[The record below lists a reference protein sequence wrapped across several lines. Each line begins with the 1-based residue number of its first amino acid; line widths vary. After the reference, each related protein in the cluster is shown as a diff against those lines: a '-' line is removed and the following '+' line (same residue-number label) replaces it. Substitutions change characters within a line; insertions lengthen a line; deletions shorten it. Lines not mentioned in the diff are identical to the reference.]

1 MASTVELVLPAKAV
15 GDYHQ
20 YSNPDGLVGQFNYF
34 DQNGTKNT
42 ALNGRSSDFFLLLFP
57 FQQKKYV
64 KNTNIVDSKV
74 KLPLNS
80 PTV

>member
-20 YSNPDGLVGQFNYF
+20 YSNPDGLLGQFNYF
-34 DQNGTKNT
+34 DQNNTKNT
-42 ALNGRSSDFFLLLFP
+42 ALNGKSLDFSLP
-57 FQQKKYV
+57 FSGEKSLER
-64 KNTNIVDSKV
+64 TNIVCSKV
-74 KLPLNS
+74 KLPLSS